1 MIDQQTNTLF
11 GWKESWKEV
20 HSLLCA
26 LLGKMGEWSELI
38 FLVFVSISYIF
49 TG

>member
-11 GWKESWKEV
+11 GWEESWKEV

-26 LLGKMGEWSELI
+26 WEKSVNG
-38 FLVFVSISYIF
+38 VN
-49 TG
+49 